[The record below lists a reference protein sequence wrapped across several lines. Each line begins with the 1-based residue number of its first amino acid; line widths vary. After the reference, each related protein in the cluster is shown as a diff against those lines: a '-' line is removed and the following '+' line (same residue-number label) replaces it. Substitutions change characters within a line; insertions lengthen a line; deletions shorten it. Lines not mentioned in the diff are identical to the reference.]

1 VFRKLIGILKGEYE
15 LKYSKEEITKSNKEN
30 KTFISLFVLLLIIF
44 FCFGFWVG
52 SQYYQIKVNDI
63 VYNLSQS
70 ITDYCKHNLAM
81 DCKYYDGDNMPEAC
95 LLIGVD

>member
-52 SQYYQIKVNDI
+52 SQYY
-63 VYNLSQS
+63 
-70 ITDYCKHNLAM
+70 
-81 DCKYYDGDNMPEAC
+81 
-95 LLIGVD
+95 